1 MVTTME
7 KLIINGNWD
16 ELVGKLKQQYSTL
29 TDDDLILIEGKED
42 DLVWRLKKKLRM
54 SREQVRAI
62 IASL

>member
-1 MVTTME
+1 ME

-54 SREQVRAI
+54 SREQVREI

>member
-1 MVTTME
+1 MN

-29 TDDDLILIEGKED
+29 TDDDLILIEGKEE

-54 SREQVRAI
+54 SREQVRDI